1 MGKGPE
7 RARPRGE
14 LQKGAPET
22 RTRGKR
28 GGKMGPRSTAVIGAG
43 TMGHGLALLVAKA
56 GYKVSLVD
64 LEEGILEGAMALI
77 EAEARWLED
86 MGELR
91 EGGSDL
97 LLQRIDPTVDLEKAV
112 TGSELVLEAIVEDK
126 EAKAALYARIAPWL
140 GKDGILCSNTSYL
153 DVFQLA
159 PRELLPRFLIA
170 HFYAPPHLIP
180 LVEVV
185 ASEKVA
191 SHTKEKV
198 VGFLSSLGQRPVVM
212 ERFIPGYIVNRL
224 QRAMAR
230 EIFHLL
236 EGGYATAE
244 QIDEAV
250 KASLG
255 IRIPILGVV
264 QRYDFTGLDLALKFL
279 ENPSIE
285 LVSEDKIPE
294 ILREKVASGHL
305 GVKTGKGFYDY
316 GGKPLEEILL
326 ERDRKLLELRRFLEG
341 R

>member
-1 MGKGPE
+1 
-7 RARPRGE
+7 
-14 LQKGAPET
+14 
-22 RTRGKR
+22 
-28 GGKMGPRSTAVIGAG
+28 MGPRSIAVIGAG

-64 LEEGILEGAMALI
+64 VEEGILERAMGLI
-77 EAEARWLED
+77 KAEAGWLEK

-91 EGGSDL
+91 EESSEQVI
-97 LLQRIDPTVDLEKAV
+97 QRINPTVDLHKAV
-112 TGSELVLEAIVEDK
+112 TSSDLILEAIVEDR
-126 EAKAALYARIAPWL
+126 EAKAALYARIATWL
-140 GKDGILCSNTSYL
+140 GKDRILCSNTSYL
-153 DVFQLA
+153 NVFELA
-159 PRELLPRFLIA
+159 PKELLPRFLIA

-185 ASEKVA
+185 GGEEVA
-191 SHTKEKV
+191 SGVKEKV
-198 VGFLSSLGQRPVVM
+198 VEFLCSLGQRPVVM

-236 EGGYATAE
+236 DGGYATAE

-264 QRYDFTGLDLALKFL
+264 KRYDFTGLDLALKFL

-285 LVSEDKIPE
+285 LVSEDRIPA

-341 R
+341 K